1 MRIELQKLTLQNFK
15 GIKSLAIPFGM
26 VTDISGDNATGKTT
40 VADAFFWLLFNK
52 DSQERATFQIKTL
65 DGDGQEIH
73 GLEHAVE
80 GEFTVD
86 GARLELKKV
95 YKEKWTKRKGEAQK
109 VMTGHT
115 TDYFVDEVPVKKS
128 EYEERINALISE
140 ELFKLLSNP
149 FYFPNMHWES
159 QREALVAFCGDV
171 TDETIIASD
180 KALEPLSGLLD
191 GKNIDDFKKVVASKR
206 RALNKEL
213 ETIPARIAELSN
225 QIVEE
230 DFTLLSKQIIWDK
243 EKLEKINEQ
252 IADKSKV
259 SDEEL
264 EEKERVIKAKG
275 RMSEI
280 KDEVRQRH
288 QKVIA
293 EYNDKLQEAESKLY
307 KAKANLDPLEIT
319 AGGLENQIESLN
331 RRRDNLREEWA
342 AQKARTFEFDESESA
357 CPTCKRPFPDEEI
370 EEKRI
375 EMKANFEAFRD
386 AELKEIQRK
395 GKEAKAKVDEL
406 EAELKRT
413 TEEAEML
420 EKQIAEL
427 EKKVLEIKNEKPN
440 LNVEKEL
447 AGNAEYGRLASLV
460 TEAERP
466 RDLTTMA
473 DDGGLSIKKNDLEI
487 RIEKLQERLAAKGQN
502 ERLEKRIDELKEDE
516 RRYANEIAKLEGQ
529 EFLCEKFTRA
539 KVDMLESKINEQFE
553 VVNFKLF
560 NEQVNGGLSE
570 TCEATINGVPYSSA
584 NRAAQINAGLD
595 IIRTLS
601 KHYGYQVPVMIDNR
615 EAVNSLIAMDTQ
627 LINLRVTDDP
637 ELKVEV
643 QQ

>member
-1 MRIELQKLTLQNFK
+1 MRIELEKLTLQNFK
-15 GIKSLAIPFGM
+15 GIKQLTIPFGM
-26 VTDISGDNATGKTT
+26 ITDISGDNATGKTT

-86 GARLELKKV
+86 GSSLTLRKV
-95 YKEKWTKRKGEAQK
+95 YKEKWTKKKGEAQK

-115 TDYFVDEVPVKKS
+115 TDHFVDEVPVKKS
-128 EYEERINALISE
+128 EYETKINDLISE

-149 FYFPNMHWES
+149 FYFPSMHWES

-180 KALEPLSGLLD
+180 KSLEPLMELLD
-191 GKNIDDFKKVVASKR
+191 GKDIDDFKKMVASKR
-206 RALNKEL
+206 WALNKEL
-213 ETIPARIAELSN
+213 QTVPARIAELSN
-225 QIVEE
+225 QIVEDNFGAIE
-230 DFTLLSKQIIWDK
+230 VSLDK
-243 EKLEKINEQ
+243 VKSELKVINDR
-252 IADKSKV
+252 IADRSKL

-264 EEKERVIKAKG
+264 MEKERVIKAKS

-288 QKVIA
+288 QRVIT
-293 EYNDKLQEAESKLY
+293 EYNDKLQEVESALY
-307 KAKANLDPLEIT
+307 KAKADLNPRKIH
-319 AGGLENQIESLN
+319 AGGLVNQIETLNN
-331 RRRDNLREEWA
+331 RRNELRETWA
-342 AQKARTFEFDESESA
+342 AEKARTFEFDGSEAS
-357 CPTCKRPFPDEEI
+357 CPTCERSFPDDEI

-375 EMKANFEAFRD
+375 EMQKNFEAFR
-386 AELKEIQRK
+386 ETKMKEIQRQ

-413 TEEAEML
+413 SAEVEML
-420 EKQIAEL
+420 ESQIAEL
-427 EKKVLEIKNEKPN
+427 EKTVLEIKSKKPKF
-440 LNVEKEL
+440 NVEKEL
-447 AGNAEYGRLASLV
+447 ADNAEYGRLAMMV
-460 TEAERP
+460 AEADKP

-487 RIEKLQERLAAKGQN
+487 RIEKLQERLASKAQN
-502 ERLEKRIDELKEDE
+502 ERLEKRITELKEDE
-516 RRYANEIAKLEGQ
+516 RHYANEIAKLEGQ

-560 NEQVNGGLSE
+560 DTQVNGGISE

-615 EAVNSLIAMDTQ
+615 EAVNSLIAMNTQ
-627 LINLRVTDDP
+627 LVNLRVTDHP

-643 QQ
+643 A